1 MPCGG
6 HSVCGFLRE
15 ELLKYFSLS
24 LVGWLLQ
31 GKANAPVWRGD
42 CGSHF
47 SLCRGAFMFLRGR
60 GNICHKKCTT
70 ISSVRAG
77 KMI

>member
-1 MPCGG
+1 MSCGW

-31 GKANAPVWRGD
+31 GKANAPVWREDD
-42 CGSHF
+42 CGNHAARYAGAL
-47 SLCRGAFMFLRGR
+47 LCF
-60 GNICHKKCTT
+60 
-70 ISSVRAG
+70 
-77 KMI
+77 